1 TEDRLK
7 VMPLRGEPDP
17 RRTIV
22 QTQIARESGQP
33 VPVAFTM
40 RWTDD
45 GWKLFDVIIE
55 GISYVRNYRTDFNS
69 EVQQRGL
76 DALIERLEKGR
87 ARKRREWRRTRRDGG
102 SEGRGRSAARQRR
115 SHFRDGCGTRKTVI
129 RLESASQR
137 HRSCRGGR
145 VRQCG
150 TCVAAGMAAPR
161 APRRHRCRLQERAA
175 APAAAGTH
183 QRARY
188 LPRLTPL
195 RKFLH
200 LLRNPLRRVLPFP
213 RQECLR
219 SCQSPRTGR
228 RSSP

>member
-1 TEDRLK
+1 MTRTIRSVLVLFAAVFALGANAREMQDPAKFVEERAQAILAALDGSREAIRADGKAAEAIVERELLPYIDVDYISRLVLGQHWRTASEEQRKRFQAAFQNFLLKSYGQGLADFTEDRLK

-76 DALIERLEKGR
+76 DALIERLEKGQGPE
-87 ARKRREWRRTRRDGG
+87 APGMEKD
-102 SEGRGRSAARQRR
+102 
-115 SHFRDGCGTRKTVI
+115 
-129 RLESASQR
+129 AS
-137 HRSCRGGR
+137 
-145 VRQCG
+145 
-150 TCVAAGMAAPR
+150 
-161 APRRHRCRLQERAA
+161 
-175 APAAAGTH
+175 
-183 QRARY
+183 
-188 LPRLTPL
+188 
-195 RKFLH
+195 
-200 LLRNPLRRVLPFP
+200 
-213 RQECLR
+213 
-219 SCQSPRTGR
+219 
-228 RSSP
+228 